1 MLFKELPGVTRLVCV
16 GSLPSLTDL
25 AQLMARLRGD
35 GKVILVLDKQLLD
48 DMECGRKAKSKSTM
62 DIAAVQA
69 LVERKVQ
76 QQQQQQQSGGTDTDN
91 GRLSDAELL
100 WSALSS
106 QGRLLLARSQWEEHR
121 QQKKALSSS
130 SSSSSS

>member
-1 MLFKELPGVTRLVCV
+1 
-16 GSLPSLTDL
+16 
-25 AQLMARLRGD
+25 MARLRGD
-35 GKVILVLDKQLLD
+35 GKVILVLDKLLLD

-69 LVERKVQ
+69 LVERKV
-76 QQQQQQQSGGTDTDN
+76 QQQQQQSGGTDTDN